1 MHPKVLTHLE
11 HIQDQTKLV
20 LRAAAKRFQHAAQFQ
35 SDEMFPVL
43 FKPLVQV
50 RPTANL
56 LYLSDLQ
63 ILLLSLFL
71 SDRYFLTVNA

>member
-20 LRAAAKRFQHAAQFQ
+20 LGAAAKKFQHAAQFQ
-35 SDEMFPVL
+35 SDEMFLVL

-56 LYLSDLQ
+56 
-63 ILLLSLFL
+63 FL
-71 SDRYFLTVNA
+71 SI